1 MKQSRATIRYLKACS
16 IIIWVAILLNVLS
29 DYKEVMLDLENVC
42 FSASLGFNLT
52 VMAVVCQHCPKLA
65 KYFMLQMFVFRSISI
80 YVMFYFIELK
90 GDQKYA
96 DKKQMLDAFASV
108 IFPCFM
114 LIRMEPKIDLLL
126 APLMLLVN
134 FLTMRAS
141 LEDDGQMDCFN
152 PASQFMKLM
161 QFRQN
166 VVLIIAIYGSHT
178 SRKVELTLFYE
189 QR

>member
-1 MKQSRATIRYLKACS
+1 
-16 IIIWVAILLNVLS
+16 
-29 DYKEVMLDLENVC
+29 
-42 FSASLGFNLT
+42 
-52 VMAVVCQHCPKLA
+52 
-65 KYFMLQMFVFRSISI
+65 
-80 YVMFYFIELK
+80 
-90 GDQKYA
+90 
-96 DKKQMLDAFASV
+96 MLDAFGSV

-126 APLMLLVN
+126 APLMLVVN
-134 FLTMRAS
+134 FLTMRTS

-166 VVLIIAIYGSHT
+166 VVLIIAIYGSYT
-178 SRKVELTLFYE
+178 GRKVELTLFYE